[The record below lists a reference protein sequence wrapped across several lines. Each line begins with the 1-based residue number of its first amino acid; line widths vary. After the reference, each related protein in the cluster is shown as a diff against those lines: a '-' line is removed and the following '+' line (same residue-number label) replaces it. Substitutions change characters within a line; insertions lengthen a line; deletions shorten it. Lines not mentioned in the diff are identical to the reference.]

1 MIDFNA
7 SEILILVILAII
19 IFGPEK
25 LPGLARK
32 AARVF
37 NYVRNIANDAQG
49 KLRDELGP
57 EFANLNLAD
66 LNPKS
71 LVASTLLDPV
81 TAEVSEVK
89 KTLSDT
95 AGDFQ
100 AQVHS
105 QAEDAPAEVE
115 TPVPVV
121 AFDPEAT

>member
-37 NYVRNIANDAQG
+37 NYIRNIANDAQG

-81 TAEVSEVK
+81 TAEVTEVK

-105 QAEDAPAEVE
+105 QAEDAPVEAE
-115 TPVPVV
+115 TPAPVV

>member
-7 SEILILVILAII
+7 SEIIILVILAII

-81 TAEVSEVK
+81 SAEVTEVK

-95 AGDFQ
+95 AGDFE

-105 QAEDAPAEVE
+105 PAEDEPEEVE
-115 TPVPVV
+115 TPAPVV